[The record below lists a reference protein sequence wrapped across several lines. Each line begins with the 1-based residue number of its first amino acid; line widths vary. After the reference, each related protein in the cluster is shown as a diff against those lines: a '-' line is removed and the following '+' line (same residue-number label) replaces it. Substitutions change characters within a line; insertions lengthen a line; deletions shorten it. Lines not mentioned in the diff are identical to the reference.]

1 MELLLEQECTTEKQ
15 LETYKTQVYTIRV
28 YTELRNLWRDHLPS
42 YPLWRRSWKLAAVE
56 QTLLI

>member
-28 YTELRNLWRDHLPS
+28 YT
-42 YPLWRRSWKLAAVE
+42 KL
-56 QTLLI
+56 